1 LTLEAEGEVKLVIPK
16 NPGIYEVEDTLIV
29 RGEEYVQKVSSAL
42 SSVTRLRILKYLRE
56 GGMYVGKAAELI
68 SQSKANASAQIRILE
83 AVKLVKSTYEPGK
96 RGVKKIS
103 KTNIRKVLL
112 VLD

>member
-1 LTLEAEGEVKLVIPK
+1 MSLEIEEEVKLVIPK
-16 NPGIYEVEDTLIV
+16 NPGIYEVEDTLVV

-42 SSVTRLRILKYLRE
+42 SSVTRLKILKYLRGE
-56 GGMYVGKAAELI
+56 GMYIGKAAELVA
-68 SQSKANASAQIRILE
+68 QSKANASAQIRILE
-83 AVKLVKSTYEPGK
+83 SVKLVKSLYEPGK

-103 KTNIRKVLL
+103 RTNIRKVLL

>member
-1 LTLEAEGEVKLVIPK
+1 MSLETKEEVKLAIPK
-16 NPGIYEVEDTLIV
+16 NPGIYEVEDTLVV

-42 SSVTRLRILKYLRE
+42 SSITRLRILKYLRE

-68 SQSKANASAQIRILE
+68 AQSKANASAQIRILE
-83 AVKLVKSTYEPGK
+83 SVRLVKSSYEPGK

-103 KTNIRKVLL
+103 RTNIKKVLL
-112 VLD
+112 ILD